1 MTLWYVLA
9 VIASLPWLLFAPVL
23 IRRAARSTS
32 LDDESADIPPDPPLV
47 SVIVPARNESRNIED
62 CLRSILATDYPI
74 EVIVADDD
82 STDGTGAIAARIAE
96 EDARV
101 RVIRTE
107 ELPPG
112 WLGKPWACHSAALL
126 ARGEILCFTDA
137 DTRHCG
143 DGVVRVVNAMA
154 RRGADLLSVYTGQ
167 RLGSIWERMVQ
178 PQVFT
183 MITIRF
189 GGTETVTASKRAV
202 DKLANGQCLFVRKEA
217 YDALGGH
224 TRVRAFPTEDIGL
237 AQSFFTNGRCVVLTS
252 GSSQFTTRM
261 YASLGELISGWRR
274 SLYAGGRNSMPA
286 GPLGSLLHPIALI
299 LPPVLQL
306 APAVVLLSALAVD
319 VPRPAIVWAGLSAA
333 GSMGWWLLV
342 YRDYKHRIIY
352 ALLHPVAALIVLY
365 ICVTAI
371 LRGRHISWKGR
382 EFVSG

>member
-1 MTLWYVLA
+1 MTMWYVLA
-9 VIASLPWLLFAPVL
+9 AIASLPWLLFGPVL
-23 IRRAARSTS
+23 MRRAARSTT
-32 LDDESADIPPDPPLV
+32 LDNESADIPPDAPLV

-96 EDARV
+96 GDARV

-107 ELPPG
+107 ELPSG

-167 RLGSIWERMVQ
+167 RLGSVWERMVQ

-202 DKLANGQCLFVRKEA
+202 DKIANGQCLFVRKEA
-217 YDALGGH
+217 YDALEGH
-224 TRVRAFPTEDIGL
+224 ARVRAFPTEDIGL
-237 AQSFFTNGRCVVLTS
+237 AQSFFTNGRRVVLTA
-252 GSSQFTTRM
+252 GWSQFTTRM
-261 YASLGELISGWRR
+261 YASLGELIAGWRR
-274 SLYAGGRNSMPA
+274 SLYAGGRNSMPP
-286 GPLGSLLHPIALI
+286 GRLGSIIHPIALI
-299 LPPVLQL
+299 LLPVLQL
-306 APAVVLLSALAVD
+306 VPAVVVLSALAVD
-319 VPRPAIVWAGLSAA
+319 VPGPAIVWAALSAA
-333 GSMGWWLLV
+333 GLMGWWLVV
-342 YRDYKHRIIY
+342 YRDYEHRIMY

-371 LRGRHISWKGR
+371 FRGRRISWKGR